1 MNNKYKFKTLQLPL
15 MLVTV
20 LTWILFSTSPSC
32 ASTAQT
38 QTNYLSAAAGISS
51 ETTIMVDQN
60 ISGVEP
66 TPTADVTLEWDPNQ
80 EDTVTGYLL
89 YYGNASG
96 KYLTPID
103 VGLKTNHTFNDLNT
117 KQKWFFAV
125 KAYDAN
131 SNQSGYSNEVS
142 KELLATT
149 QADSTASAA
158 KTAVTFTHDPL
169 ALNEDFGEESDP
181 LSDTN
186 IRSENSTDTLRAGKI
201 VAGTGPWPSNGGWI
215 KTLTDDYFHDH
226 WSRLDWPYYNN
237 LRGESRVAHGD
248 IDGDGKDEIIIGM
261 GPVAYDQIAPA
272 GHFEVLDDNHQH
284 LFWGQINWGIYNEG
298 NGETWPACGDLDGDG
313 RDEILI
319 GLGKGGMG
327 IIAVF
332 SVSDNQLKHLTWIAS
347 TWDEYNLAR
356 GEVRP
361 SSGDLD
367 GDGKDD
373 IIIGFGPVADN
384 PEIPGGAYEIL
395 SGSGKHMAWGEIGWN
410 DYNQLNGES
419 RPVIGDLNGDGT
431 NEIIIGLGSG
441 ANGAFEIQ
449 DFNDDGELTNQAWLE
464 IPWWQEYN
472 EISGETRPAIGN
484 LDGDDSDELV
494 IALGQGG
501 GGWVHLFDD
510 QESGYN
516 HYISLQLWPEDYNL
530 NNGASWV
537 TIQEGA
543 AE

>member
-1 MNNKYKFKTLQLPL
+1 MNKYNFKPLQLPL
-15 MLVTV
+15 MLVTA

-32 ASTAQT
+32 ANTTQIQT
-38 QTNYLSAAAGISS
+38 DYLSTTAGVSS
-51 ETTIMVDQN
+51 ETTIMVDQS

-66 TPTADVTLEWDPNQ
+66 TPTVDVTLEWDPNQ
-80 EDTVTGYLL
+80 EDSVFGYLL

-96 KYLTPID
+96 KYLPPID

-125 KAYDAN
+125 KAYDTN
-131 SNQSGYSNEVS
+131 GNQSGYSNEVF
-142 KELLATT
+142 KELVATT
-149 QADSTASAA
+149 QTDSTASEAN
-158 KTAVTFTHDPL
+158 TAITFTHDPL
-169 ALNEDFGEESDP
+169 ALNEDFGVESDP
-181 LSDTN
+181 LSGTD
-186 IRSENSTDTLRAGKI
+186 IRSEGFTETFRAGKI
-201 VAGTGPWPSNGGWI
+201 VAGTDPWPSNGGWI
-215 KTLTDDYFHDH
+215 KTLTNDYFHDH

-261 GPVAYDQIAPA
+261 GPVAYDRIAPA
-272 GHFEVLDDNHQH
+272 GYFEVLDDNHQH
-284 LFWGQINWGIYNEG
+284 LFWGQVNWVIYNEG

-313 RDEILI
+313 KDEILI

-327 IIAVF
+327 IVEVF
-332 SVSDNQLKHLTWIAS
+332 SVNDNQLTHLTWMAS
-347 TWDEYNLAR
+347 TWNEYNLAR

-361 SSGDLD
+361 ASGDLD

-373 IIIGFGPVADN
+373 IIIGLGPVADN

-395 SGSGKHMAWGEIGWN
+395 SGNGMHMAWGAVGWN

-419 RPVIGDLNGDGT
+419 RPVIGDLNGDDT
-431 NEIIIGLGSG
+431 NEIIISLGSG

-449 DFNDDGELTNQAWLE
+449 NFNDDGKLTNQTWLE

-501 GGWVHLFDD
+501 GGWIHLIDD

-516 HYISLQLWPEDYNL
+516 HFISLQLWPEEYNL

-537 TIQEGA
+537 TIQEDTTK
-543 AE
+543 